1 MLGNTQPKKKNHFER
16 VKLKK
21 KSIKIYMYILILV
34 SLLKNYAEII
44 GAGRVGPCDLNRH
57 NSFFPFCCSHVAW
70 GS

>member
-1 MLGNTQPKKKNHFER
+1 
-16 VKLKK
+16 
-21 KSIKIYMYILILV
+21 MYILILV

-57 NSFFPFCCSHVAW
+57 NSFFPFCSSHVAW